1 MRGRIHI
8 DMTPYQ
14 NYLNAQLEINE
25 GLIRM
30 GISMDRP
37 EGYVRDPQRRM
48 DEMRNFLECC
58 NNPQQNIPAVHVAG
72 TSGKGSVSA
81 AIAGMLGEAG
91 LKVGLHVTPYLQSAT
106 EKIWIDGSFV
116 SAQQFRDLVS
126 WIMPVAAPRV
136 RPETPASI
144 HGMASVAIAL
154 EGFRRAGVD
163 VMVFEA
169 GCGARFDLTS
179 FVETSVA
186 VITNVGLDHV
196 VSLGPDI
203 ERIAWHKAGVARR
216 GAPLVTGATGT
227 ALDVI
232 RQEANSV
239 SASLVEIPHTGNARI
254 DNMSVASRAARLMG
268 ELLNAKMTPR
278 VIEEGA
284 QRVRLAGRTEVMP
297 GEGPRVILDG
307 AHNEQKLTVA
317 IDQAF
322 ETDVTGSRVLVI
334 GFLGT
339 KASTDIVRP
348 VAGRFDHVIATEPRV
363 YGKTPCPAAD
373 TARLMES
380 VGYTPKAEPDPH
392 KAIERALDLAGSDG
406 MVLVTGSFYLVGDLR
421 SRWYSQESVVLGR
434 TSWPADQSGQRLSK

>member
-1 MRGRIHI
+1 
-8 DMTPYQ
+8 
-14 NYLNAQLEINE
+14 
-25 GLIRM
+25 
-30 GISMDRP
+30 MDRP

-48 DEMRNFLECC
+48 EEMRNFLQCC
-58 NNPQQNIPAVHVAG
+58 DNPQRGIRAVHVAG

-81 AIAGMLGEAG
+81 AIAGMLTEAG

-126 WIMPVAAPRV
+126 WVMPVAAPRV

-203 ERIAWHKAGVARR
+203 ERIAWHKAGVARS
-216 GAPLVTGATGT
+216 GAPLVTGATGI

-232 RQEANSV
+232 RREANSV
-239 SASLVEIPHTGNARI
+239 GAALVEIPHTGNART
-254 DNMSVASRAARLMG
+254 DNMSVASEAACLMG
-268 ELLNAKMTPR
+268 ELLSAKRTPR

-284 QRVRLAGRTEVMP
+284 KRVRLAGRTEVMP
-297 GEGPRVILDG
+297 GDGPRVILDG
-307 AHNEQKLTVA
+307 AHNAQKLAVA
-317 IDQAF
+317 IEQAF
-322 ETDVTGSRVLVI
+322 ETDVGGVRVLVI

-339 KASTDIVRP
+339 KASPDLVRP
-348 VAGRFDHVIATEPRV
+348 LAGRFDHVIATEPRV

-373 TARLMES
+373 TSRLMES
-380 VGYTPKAEPDPH
+380 VGYTPGVEPDPH
-392 KAIERALDLAGSDG
+392 KAIERAINLAGSDG

-421 SRWYSQESVVLGR
+421 SRWFSRESVVLER
-434 TSWPADQSGQRLSK
+434 TSWPVEDQGRSGQRLSK

>member
-1 MRGRIHI
+1 
-8 DMTPYQ
+8 
-14 NYLNAQLEINE
+14 
-25 GLIRM
+25 
-30 GISMDRP
+30 MDRP

-58 NNPQQNIPAVHVAG
+58 DNPQRNIPAVHVAG

-81 AIAGMLGEAG
+81 AIAGMLQEAG
-91 LKVGLHVTPYLQSAT
+91 LRVGLHVTPYLQSAT

-126 WIMPVAAPRV
+126 WVMPVAAPRV

-154 EGFRRAGVD
+154 EGFRRAKVD

-186 VITNVGLDHV
+186 VVTNVGLDHV
-196 VSLGPDI
+196 ISLGPDI
-203 ERIAWHKAGVARR
+203 EQIAWHKAGVARR

-232 RQEANSV
+232 RQEANSMGAV
-239 SASLVEIPHTGNARI
+239 LEEIPHSGNARM
-254 DNMSVASRAARLMG
+254 DNMSVASKAAGLMG
-268 ELLNAKMTPR
+268 ELLNVKMTPR
-278 VIEEGA
+278 VIGEGA

-297 GEGPRVILDG
+297 GDGPRVILDG
-307 AHNEQKLTVA
+307 AHNEEKLTVA
-317 IDQAF
+317 IEQAF
-322 ETDVTGSRVLVI
+322 ETDVAGPRVLLI

-339 KASTDIVRP
+339 RASPDIIRP
-348 VAGRFDHVIATEPRV
+348 LARRFDHAIATEPRV

-373 TARLMES
+373 TARLMEN
-380 VGYTPKAEPDPH
+380 VGYAPQSEPDPH
-392 KAIERALDLAGSDG
+392 KALERALDLAGSDG

-421 SRWYSQESVVLGR
+421 SRWFSQESVVLQR
-434 TSWPADQSGQRLSK
+434 TSWPVGDQSGQRLSK

>member
-1 MRGRIHI
+1 
-8 DMTPYQ
+8 
-14 NYLNAQLEINE
+14 
-25 GLIRM
+25 
-30 GISMDRP
+30 MDRP

-48 DEMRNFLECC
+48 DEKRNFLECC
-58 NNPQQNIPAVHVAG
+58 NTPQRNIPAVHVAG

-81 AIAGMLGEAG
+81 AIAGMLREAG
-91 LKVGLHVTPYLQSAT
+91 LRVGLHVTPYLQSAT
-106 EKIWIDGSFV
+106 EKIWIDGAFV
-116 SAQQFRDLVS
+116 SAQQFRDLVR
-126 WIMPVAAPRV
+126 WVMPVAAPRV

-154 EGFRRAGVD
+154 EGFRRAKVD

-196 VSLGPDI
+196 ISLGPDI
-203 ERIAWHKAGVARR
+203 EQIAWHKAGVARR

-232 RQEANSV
+232 RQEANSMGAV
-239 SASLVEIPHTGNARI
+239 LEEIPHSGNARM
-254 DNMSVASRAARLMG
+254 DNMSVASKAAGLMG
-268 ELLNAKMTPR
+268 ELLNVKMTPR

-297 GEGPRVILDG
+297 GDGPRVILDG
-307 AHNEQKLTVA
+307 AHNEEKLTVA
-317 IDQAF
+317 IEQAF
-322 ETDVTGSRVLVI
+322 ETDVAGPRVLLI

-339 KASTDIVRP
+339 RASPDIVRP
-348 VAGRFDHVIATEPRV
+348 LARRFDHAIATEPRV
-363 YGKTPCPAAD
+363 YGKTPCPARD
-373 TARLMES
+373 TARLLES
-380 VGYTPKAEPDPH
+380 VGYAPQSEPDPH
-392 KAIERALDLAGSDG
+392 KALERALDLAGSDG

-421 SRWYSQESVVLGR
+421 SRWFSQESVVLEK
-434 TSWPADQSGQRLSK
+434 TSWPLGNQDQSGQRLSK